1 MSLFEDEPP
10 KSTRSGADWEEHRR
24 HRTPQ
29 SGPPQDEVGVL
40 ALSSFLVARTPE
52 VVVAVRGITAYSDGL
67 HLSVV
72 VLFSDEQKSEDL
84 EYSMNDFSR
93 SPGRFRFG
101 TVFSDGRT
109 ATTGTRDAPI
119 VETPDRDAVGLVLL
133 RSETTGLLWNGDYWL
148 HPLPPSGPLVIGCR
162 WPDRG
167 IPETLVEIDPT
178 PLLAAAGTSGPVWG
192 QPGTRSKLR

>member
-1 MSLFEDEPP
+1 MSLFEDEPQ
-10 KSTRSGADWEEHRR
+10 KATRSGADWEEHRR

-72 VLFSDEQKSEDL
+72 VLFADEQKAEVI

-101 TVFSDGRT
+101 TVFADGRA
-109 ATTGTRDAPI
+109 ATTGTRDAPV
-119 VETPDRDAVGLVLL
+119 VETGDPDGTALVLL
-133 RSETTGLLWNGDYWL
+133 RSESRGLQWNGEYWL
-148 HPLPPSGPLVIGCR
+148 HPLPPGGPLVVGCR
-162 WPDRG
+162 WPDRA
-167 IPETLVEIDPT
+167 IPETLVEIDPA
-178 PLLAAAGTSGPVWG
+178 PLLAAAATSRPVWG
-192 QPGTRSKLR
+192 APGERPRLR